1 VARIL
6 MLCPS
11 AGTELGGNSTTAR
24 RLMAGFEK
32 SGHGCNL
39 VGPDFKG
46 PVEADLILAL
56 HAVKCGPAA
65 AELAGKHH
73 LSYAILFTGTD
84 LNGKPPGRAKSAVE
98 GAAVCIALAPHA
110 QKRAREIFGIEHVE
124 VIPQAARP
132 LPEGRSPAPLP
143 EGAPIYRPEHFV
155 VLQPCGIRSIKAPRV
170 AIKALAPLA
179 ARYRNLRLCI
189 VGPEIEVEEAL
200 ALRTLLESNPWAS
213 WPGAYSPPQMA
224 AIMRRANLV
233 ISTSRSEGAAPNALL
248 EAALFGRPI
257 CASNIAAH
265 RFFPGPEHL
274 FRDDHELRSSVEQC
288 MVLPQE
294 TALKG
299 RRFQELTRTRFDPT
313 RETVAWNRLVLRL
326 TRLKNSGREQGC

>member
-1 VARIL
+1 MARIL
-6 MLCPS
+6 LLCPS
-11 AGTELGGNSTTAR
+11 AGTDLNGNSTTAR

-32 SGHGCNL
+32 SGHPCTL
-39 VGPDFKG
+39 LGPDYTG

-65 AELAGKHH
+65 AQLAGINK
-73 LSYAILFTGTD
+73 LPYVILFTGTD
-84 LNGKPPGRAKSAVE
+84 LNGKPPGRAKLAVE
-98 GAAVCIALAPHA
+98 EAAACIALAPHA
-110 QKRAREIFGIEHVE
+110 QKRGREIYAVENIE

-132 LPEGRSPAPLP
+132 LPEGRSAAALP
-143 EGAPIYRPEHFV
+143 ENAPVYAADDFV

-170 AIKALAPLA
+170 ALTALAPLA
-179 ARYRNLRLCI
+179 ASYPRLRLCI
-189 VGPEIEVEEAL
+189 VGPEVEADEAQ
-200 ALRTLLESNPWAS
+200 ALRNLLEAHPWAS
-213 WPGAYSPPQMA
+213 WPGAYTQLQMA

-265 RFFPGPEHL
+265 RYFPGPEHL
-274 FRDDHELRSSVEQC
+274 FRDDHELRSAVEQC

-313 RETVAWNRLVLRL
+313 RETVAWDRLVLGV
-326 TRLKNSGREQGC
+326 TRG